1 MRITHHGHSCV
12 LLETGSAR
20 LLLDPGTFSSG
31 FEELTELDAVLVTH
45 QHFDHLDLERLPK
58 LLKANPRA
66 ELVLDKGSAASV
78 TDLGAPLKVVEP
90 GGTLSIGDVR
100 VDAVGGDHAT
110 IYGSLPGIP
119 NIGYVFG
126 DGAFYHPGDA
136 LFVPDHDIDVLGLPT
151 EAPWLKLAEAVDF
164 MNAVGPR
171 VAVPIHEALL
181 ARPELYHGWFDRL
194 SAEKTEVRALKHAE
208 AAEL

>member
-1 MRITHHGHSCV
+1 MRITHYGHSCV

-31 FEELTELDAVLVTH
+31 FEGLTELDAVLVTH
-45 QHFDHLDLERLPK
+45 QHFDHLDLERLPD

-66 ELVLDKGSAASV
+66 ELVLDKGSAPSV
-78 TDLGAPLKVVEP
+78 VDLGAPLKVVEP
-90 GGTLSIGDVR
+90 GEVLSIGGVR

-110 IYGSLPGIP
+110 IYGALPGIP
-119 NIGYVFG
+119 NLGYVIG

-136 LFVPDHDIDVLGLPT
+136 LFVPGQDVDVLGLPT

-164 MNAVGPR
+164 MNAVAPR

-181 ARPELYHGWFDRL
+181 ARPELYYGWFDRL
-194 SAEKTEVRALKHAE
+194 SAEKTEVRGLKHAE
-208 AAEL
+208 AVEL